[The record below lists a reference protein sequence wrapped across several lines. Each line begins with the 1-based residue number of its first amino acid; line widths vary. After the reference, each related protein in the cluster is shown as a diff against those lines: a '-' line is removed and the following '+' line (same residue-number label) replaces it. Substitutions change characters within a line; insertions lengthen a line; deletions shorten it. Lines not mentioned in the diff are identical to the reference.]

1 METPTQRTLSD
12 SDHAF
17 IRVLD
22 DLIAVLID
30 KQVIA
35 IDDLPKPAREKYQ
48 ARHKLRF
55 ELQGLD
61 ELLAEAEDED
71 EDESQ

>member
-1 METPTQRTLSD
+1 MQNPTQRTLSD

-22 DLIAVLID
+22 DLIAALID
-30 KQVIA
+30 KNIIA
-35 IDDLPKPAREKYQ
+35 LEDLPKPARDKYQ

-55 ELQGLD
+55 KLQGLD
-61 ELLAEAEDED
+61 ELVAEVESEDGDGE
-71 EDESQ
+71 